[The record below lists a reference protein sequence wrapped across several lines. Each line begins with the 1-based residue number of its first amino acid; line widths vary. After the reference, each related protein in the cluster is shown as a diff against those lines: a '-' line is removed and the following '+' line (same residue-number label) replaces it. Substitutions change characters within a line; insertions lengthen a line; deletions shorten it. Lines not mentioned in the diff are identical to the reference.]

1 MYGVSILGD
10 VFVLGVDEFMPLTY
24 KNNTKFMISVLL
36 NTNKSI
42 FDYPVFLSVGF
53 GIIIK

>member
-1 MYGVSILGD
+1 MYGVSIMGD